1 MPVYNAR
8 IIVTLRSSIL
18 DPEGTAIEHALHELT
33 YTSCTNVRVGKYIT
47 MNVEAESEEN
57 AREILDQAC
66 RKLLANQVMEDYSYT
81 LEETEREPA

>member
-33 YTSCTNVRVGKYIT
+33 FTTCTDVRVGKYIT
-47 MNVEAESEEN
+47 MNIEAESEEN
-57 AREILDQAC
+57 ARTIVDQAC
-66 RKLLANQVMEDYSYT
+66 QKLLANQVMEDYTYS
-81 LEETEREPA
+81 LDEAAREPA